1 MSVGPLGAFR
11 EMGAPG
17 GRRLRAAT
25 AGWIFVVVALVGA
38 CSNGS
43 TVAFETRARLAPASS
58 GPGTTAPSQ
67 SGGLLTSSA
76 APGGPAAE
84 SGGATANA
92 TTTGAAPIRLG
103 IVLPLQ
109 GGQRSFGEPVLR
121 ATQAYI
127 DELNSRGGVNGA
139 PLQLIAYNAC
149 LVCQDEALQAVRRL
163 VEQDQVFAIVNT
175 YVMVVAFQPVI
186 PYLVDHGVPLVQ
198 GGSEAQTSDALSPVN
213 FATAP
218 PGAFYANLLPAMA
231 TDYIHVNKIGITY
244 LDVPS
249 EANGIPIL
257 RQQLTDRGVE
267 VVDAEP
273 VGAAE
278 DAVTNMDAIVTK
290 MRAAGAQAVLA
301 TNPVLVIYGRL
312 AADRQG
318 WPVQWFGPAA
328 WSRLVEDSCGVTCD
342 DLVLTDTAGLS
353 WIDRDSPQM
362 HEYIDTMHRRYP
374 DGELSG
380 HTLAA
385 WVGMQLTVE
394 VLRQTGPDRGAFLQT
409 MESIRNLDLGTT
421 SPITFGPDRHLGG
434 TRTTLL
440 RLKGGKYVAVS
451 DPVTYGEANL

>member
-1 MSVGPLGAFR
+1 MGIAAAMTFAVGCGGGASVEFH
-11 EMGAPG
+11 
-17 GRRLRAAT
+17 
-25 AGWIFVVVALVGA
+25 
-38 CSNGS
+38 
-43 TVAFETRARLAPASS
+43 TRARLSAPAASTPTS
-58 GPGTTAPSQ
+58 VPTIE
-67 SGGLLTSSA
+67 GGLLTSTNGA
-76 APGGPAAE
+76 QGATGN
-84 SGGATANA
+84 GGADASQAPTP
-92 TTTGAAPIRLG
+92 TGPPIKLG

-121 ATQAYI
+121 TTQAYI
-127 DELNSRGGVNGA
+127 DELNAHGGVNGS
-139 PLQLIAYNAC
+139 PLELVSYNAC

-163 VEQDQVFAIVNT
+163 VEEDGVFAIVNT

-186 PYLVDHGVPLVQ
+186 PYLVQKGVPLIQ

-218 PGAFYANLLPAMA
+218 PGAFYANFLPAMA
-231 TDYIHVNKIGITY
+231 TEYVHANRIAITY

-249 EANGIPIL
+249 EANGVPIL
-257 RQQLTDRGVE
+257 RQQLAARGVE

-290 MRAAGAQAVLA
+290 MRANGAQAVLA

-318 WPVQWFGPAA
+318 WPAQWFGPAA

-353 WIDRDSPQM
+353 WVDRDSPQM
-362 HEYIDTMHRRYP
+362 HEYIDTLARRYP
-374 DGELSG
+374 GGETSG

-394 VLRQTGPDRGAFLQT
+394 GLRRSGPDRAAFIATL
-409 MESIRNLDLGTT
+409 ESFVNLDLGTT
-421 SPITFGPDRHLGG
+421 APLTFSPDRHLGG
-434 TRTTLL
+434 TMSTLL
-440 RLKGGKYVAVS
+440 RLRDGKYVAVS
-451 DPVTYGEANL
+451 GPVTYGEAAL

>member
-1 MSVGPLGAFR
+1 M
-11 EMGAPG
+11 
-17 GRRLRAAT
+17 RRRGWRASAASAVLAAT
-25 AGWIFVVVALVGA
+25 ALLASA
-38 CSNGS
+38 CSSGAH
-43 TVAFETRARLAPASS
+43 VEFETRARLAPVA
-58 GPGTTAPSQ
+58 PGGSTTTVPAA
-67 SGGLLTSSA
+67 SGGLLTSSGTA
-76 APGGPAAE
+76 AT
-84 SGGATANA
+84 GGATASSGGAA
-92 TTTGAAPIRLG
+92 TAAPTGAPIKLG

-109 GGQRSFGEPVLR
+109 GGQRAFGEPVLR
-121 ATQAYI
+121 TTQAYI
-127 DELNSRGGVNGA
+127 DELNSLGGVNGS
-139 PLQLIAYNAC
+139 PIQLISYNAC
-149 LVCQDEALQAVRRL
+149 LVCQDDALQAVRRL
-163 VEQDQVFAIVNT
+163 VEQDGVFAIVNT

-186 PYLVDHGVPLVQ
+186 PYLVEKGVPLVQ
-198 GGSEAQTSDALSPVN
+198 GGSESQTSDALSPVN

-231 TDYIHVNKIGITY
+231 TDYLHVTRIGITY

-249 EANGIPIL
+249 EANGVPIL
-257 RQQLTDRGVE
+257 RRELAARGVD

-318 WPVQWFGPAA
+318 WGVSWFGPAA

-353 WIDRDSPQM
+353 WIDRDTPQM
-362 HEYIDTMHRRYP
+362 HEYVDTMHRRYP

-394 VLRQTGPDRGAFLQT
+394 ALRRSGVDRAAFIATL
-409 MESIRNLDLGTT
+409 ESFQNLDLGTT
-421 SPITFGPDRHLGG
+421 SPLTFNPDRHLGG
-434 TRTTLL
+434 TLTTLL
-440 RLKGGKYVAVS
+440 RLKGGHYIAAS
-451 DPVTYGEANL
+451 EPLTYGEANL

>member
-1 MSVGPLGAFR
+1 MP
-11 EMGAPG
+11 
-17 GRRLRAAT
+17 GRR
-25 AGWIFVVVALVGA
+25 GWTLI
-38 CSNGS
+38 S
-43 TVAFETRARLAPASS
+43 TVAALLGLASACSRASTIEFETRARTAPKAAASAS
-58 GPGTTAPSQ
+58 ATTAPAEV
-67 SGGLLTSSA
+67 GGLLSGST
-76 APGGPAAE
+76 PGGGAGGGTGPGE
-84 SGGATANA
+84 GTGSGTGEGSP
-92 TTTGAAPIRLG
+92 TTRGAPIKIG
-103 IVLPLQ
+103 IVVPLQ
-109 GGQRSFGEPVLR
+109 GGQRAFGEPVLR

-127 DELNSRGGVNGA
+127 DELNAVGGVNGA
-139 PLQLIAYNAC
+139 PLELISYNAC
-149 LVCQDEALQAVRRL
+149 LVCQDDALQAVRRL

-186 PYLVDHGVPLVQ
+186 PYLVDKGVPLVQ
-198 GGSEAQTSDALSPVN
+198 GGSESQTSDALSPVN

-218 PGAFYANLLPAMA
+218 SGSFYANFLPAMA
-231 TDYIHVNKIGITY
+231 TDFVHATKIGITY

-257 RQQLTDRGVE
+257 RRQLADRGVE

-318 WPVQWFGPAA
+318 WGVQWFGPAA
-328 WSRLVEDSCGVTCD
+328 WSRLVEESCGVTCD

-353 WIDRDSPQM
+353 WIERDTPQM
-362 HEYIDTMHRRYP
+362 REYVDTMRRRFP

-394 VLRQTGPDRGAFLQT
+394 ALRRSGPDRAAFIQT
-409 MESIRNLDLGTT
+409 IESFENLDLGTT
-421 SPITFGPDRHLGG
+421 SPLTFGPDRHLGG
-434 TRTTLL
+434 TRSTLL
-440 RLKGGKYVAVS
+440 RLKGGRYVAAS
-451 DPVTYGEANL
+451 EPLTFGEADL